1 MKTPLLP
8 LARSLRSNQTD
19 AERLLWRHLR
29 AGRLEGHKFKRQQPL
44 GPYIAD
50 FVCFKAM
57 LVVELDGGQHADQV
71 NEDAERTRWLTS
83 QGYRVLRFWNNELIE
98 NMEGVWAVISAALSP
113 SPQPSPLK
121 GEGANGG

>member
-19 AERLLWRHLR
+19 AERLVWRHLR